1 MAVNQGRGLVTE
13 PTKTEKVRENGGGER
28 GTQYPADNLET
39 AITMVGRVRTAI
51 GFSPAKREIIA
62 EALGY
67 KTLSGH
73 ASRKLGTLNHYGLLE
88 RSGKGAA
95 RISVLGK
102 AILTPTSE
110 AERQHAITDAAKQPN
125 LYAALITKYAEQ
137 GLPTLLPNLLIRE
150 HGVHPSVAEAAAA
163 TFRETVEYAGL
174 LRNGVL
180 YAEAEEPPSASDGI
194 AGDGRSPHDSSGG
207 DRGRNSGGT
216 DSGSKR
222 HDQTGVGNAPGFTIP
237 LDNSGRMATI
247 HIPLP
252 VSKRDLKKIG
262 AWLNY
267 MNAVVDDEEETP
279 SVSGN

>member
-1 MAVNQGRGLVTE
+1 MTE
-13 PTKTEKVRENGGGER
+13 STKTEKVRETGVGER

-39 AITMVGRVRTAI
+39 AITMLERVRSAI
-51 GFSPAKREIIA
+51 GFSPAKREVIA

-73 ASRKLGTLNHYGLLE
+73 AARKLGTLNHYGLLE
-88 RSGKGAA
+88 RSGRGAA
-95 RISVLGK
+95 RVSLLGK
-102 AILTPTSE
+102 TMLTPTSE
-110 AERQHAITDAAKQPN
+110 TERRHAITDAAKQPN
-125 LYAALITKYAEQ
+125 LYAALIAKYAGD

-150 HGVHPSVAEAAAA
+150 HGVHPSAAETAAA

-180 YAEAEEPPSASDGI
+180 YAEAEEPPPASDGNSDV
-194 AGDGRSPHDSSGG
+194 ARSQHDSSGRNA
-207 DRGRNSGGT
+207 RGT
-216 DSGSKR
+216 ADGSNR
-222 HDQTGVGNAPGFTIP
+222 RDQTGVGNAPGFTIP

-252 VSKRDLKKIG
+252 VSTRDLKKIG

-267 MNAVVDDEEETP
+267 MNAVMDDEEETR
-279 SVSGN
+279 SISGT